1 MISKKAVT
9 VVLLIV
15 LFYLLFI
22 KNVEGMETS
31 GDNEGGF
38 FSFFSNFFGGML
50 NLFFDDEGEDENEKC
65 KLNKTIINE
74 IYEFN
79 IDNLDFD
86 LTELI
91 ITIFNN
97 LSNEDPYSDR
107 CSISRKHLIDYGFS
121 KLIVDYTFKEIF
133 NDTQELEF
141 ERFNKFI
148 KSLLNTFR
156 RRNIEGMNNDI
167 DIDKLENKMKG
178 NPKDLIMSGVALL
191 FCFIANGKTSLKKNK
206 INENFRIIC
215 SINGY
220 SKNAARLITRIRPG
234 LLKDL
239 FSIFA
244 DGKNENYIT
253 RF

>member
-38 FSFFSNFFGGML
+38 FIFQTCFGGML

-79 IDNLDFD
+79 IDDLDFD

-91 ITIFNN
+91 ITIFNE
-97 LSNEDPYSDR
+97 S
-107 CSISRKHLIDYGFS
+107 
-121 KLIVDYTFKEIF
+121 FK
-133 NDTQELEF
+133 
-141 ERFNKFI
+141 
-148 KSLLNTFR
+148 
-156 RRNIEGMNNDI
+156 
-167 DIDKLENKMKG
+167 
-178 NPKDLIMSGVALL
+178 
-191 FCFIANGKTSLKKNK
+191 
-206 INENFRIIC
+206 
-215 SINGY
+215 
-220 SKNAARLITRIRPG
+220 
-234 LLKDL
+234 
-239 FSIFA
+239 
-244 DGKNENYIT
+244 
-253 RF
+253 

>member
-15 LFYLLFI
+15 LFFIYLL
-22 KNVEGMETS
+22 KMLKVWKRVEIMKV
-31 GDNEGGF
+31 D

-79 IDNLDFD
+79 IDSLDFD

-91 ITIFNN
+91 ITIFNS

-148 KSLLNTFR
+148 RSLLNTFR

-178 NPKDLIMSGVALL
+178 NPKDLIASGVALL
-191 FCFIANGKTSLKKNK
+191 FCFTSQMEK
-206 INENFRIIC
+206 
-215 SINGY
+215 
-220 SKNAARLITRIRPG
+220 RL
-234 LLKDL
+234 
-239 FSIFA
+239 
-244 DGKNENYIT
+244 
-253 RF
+253 

>member
-167 DIDKLENKMKG
+167 DIDKLENKMKRK
-178 NPKDLIMSGVALL
+178 P
-191 FCFIANGKTSLKKNK
+191 
-206 INENFRIIC
+206 
-215 SINGY
+215 
-220 SKNAARLITRIRPG
+220 
-234 LLKDL
+234 
-239 FSIFA
+239 
-244 DGKNENYIT
+244 
-253 RF
+253 